1 MATDYLPHTPL
12 TRTLDKVLDTIGQCV
27 SYIWLVL
34 LAVIVFNV
42 VLRYVFEEGRIELE
56 ELQWH
61 LYSIGFLLGLS
72 YAVQA
77 DSHIRVDVLHERM
90 QPKTQ
95 AWVELYGILLFLLP
109 FIALVL
115 IFGVPFVISSFALA
129 EVSPSPGGLPMR
141 WLIKAFLPLGFLLLL
156 LATVS
161 RLIRV
166 WRFLFFRESAQSPQ
180 EDSHGRE

>member
-1 MATDYLPHTPL
+1 MRESYLPETPISRRIDTFL
-12 TRTLDKVLDTIGQCV
+12 ALVGKVN
-27 SYIWLVL
+27 SYVWLL
-34 LAVIVFNV
+34 LLVVIVFNV
-42 VLRYVFEEGRIELE
+42 FLRYALSEGRIELE

-72 YAVQA
+72 YAYQA

-90 QPKTQ
+90 QPRSK

-115 IFGVPFVISSFALA
+115 IFSVPFVISSFNLS
-129 EVSPSPGGLPMR
+129 EVSPSPGGLPFR
-141 WLIKAFLPLGFLLLL
+141 WLIKAMLPLGFLLLL
-156 LATVS
+156 FAVVS

-166 WRFLFFRESAQSPQ
+166 WCFLFFE
-180 EDSHGRE
+180 EIHGR